1 MSIKDIIET
10 YTAGAGNDD
19 WSYGAMRKLLTAVA
33 AAVRKAVLEEVEK
46 GIVAEDEKHAPQ
58 GGLLNGL
65 EVAARMVRR
74 MKESND
80 GDTG

>member
-33 AAVRKAVLEEVEK
+33 AAVRKAVLEEAAV
-46 GIVAEDEKHAPQ
+46 VAESHGKCPPSDTYNIGH
-58 GGLLNGL
+58 NGACG
-65 EVAARMVRR
+65 EVAAELRR

-80 GDTG
+80 D